1 MSTFE
6 QPIKAP
12 GSIRSVPDPK
22 IIKVF
27 FCLFVFIASL
37 SVGDWGVGCWGVGVR
52 WGWGDAVLFFV
63 VVV

>member
-12 GSIRSVPDPK
+12 GSVRSVPDPK

-27 FCLFVFIASL
+27 FFFVCFLPSL
-37 SVGDWGVGCWGVGVR
+37 SVGDERGTGVCEGG
-52 WGWGDAVLFFV
+52 AYTVLFFV